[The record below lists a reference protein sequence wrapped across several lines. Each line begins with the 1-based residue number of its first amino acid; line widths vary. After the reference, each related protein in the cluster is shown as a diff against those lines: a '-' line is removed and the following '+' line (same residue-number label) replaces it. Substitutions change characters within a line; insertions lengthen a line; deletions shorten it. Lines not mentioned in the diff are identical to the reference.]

1 MDYNFKQS
9 LRLFLDS
16 LESDLIKV
24 RVKEWLVYS
33 TDENKELYESF
44 NEDYNDNNKSEY
56 FDKLSQYITNLNKSY
71 ELMKKVS
78 DLDFDS
84 LHNVV
89 NYATRDAILENLD
102 SCSSYSNP
110 KEFRE
115 DEYRDFCRLCDFVD
129 IN

>member
-44 NEDYNDNNKSEY
+44 NEDYNDDNKSEY
-56 FDKLSQYITNLNKSY
+56 FEKLSQYITNLNKSY

>member
-1 MDYNFKQS
+1 MDYKFKQS
-9 LRLFLDS
+9 LKLFLDS

-24 RVKEWLVYS
+24 RVKEWLVCS
-33 TDENKELYESF
+33 TDENKELYEPF
-44 NEDYNDNNKSEY
+44 NEDYHEDNKSEY
-56 FDKLSQYITNLNKSY
+56 FEKLSQYITNLNKSY
-71 ELMKKVS
+71 ELMKNVS

-89 NYATRDAILENLD
+89 NYATHDAILENLD

-110 KEFRE
+110 KEFHE

-129 IN
+129 MN

>member
-129 IN
+129 MN